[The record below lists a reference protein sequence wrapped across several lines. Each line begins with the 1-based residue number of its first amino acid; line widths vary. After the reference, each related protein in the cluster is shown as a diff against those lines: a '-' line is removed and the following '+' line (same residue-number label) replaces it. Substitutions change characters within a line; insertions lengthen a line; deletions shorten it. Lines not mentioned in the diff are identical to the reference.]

1 MAITDRVYVKNHR
14 SLSGSMD
21 RNMPRN
27 VFSGP
32 ALDLLYSTDEL
43 EKVDGSTRDRLL
55 DFVSDFMTC
64 GCDDAPYCGC
74 PERGFVEYLIEL
86 RRGGLGPKAMIEA
99 MESEYNLYAYE
110 GDVYDFLDSVV
121 RRLEAVEEMAEAL
134 GQHGTMEEAREIR
147 DGVVDPGSR
156 R

>member
-14 SLSGSMD
+14 SLSASMD

-27 VFSGP
+27 VFSGA

-43 EKVDGSTRDRLL
+43 EKVDSASRERLL
-55 DFVSDFMTC
+55 EFVADFMTC
-64 GCDDAPYCGC
+64 GCSDAPYCGC
-74 PERGFVEYLIEL
+74 PEEGFVRYLIEL
-86 RRGGLGPKAMIEA
+86 RRGGLGPEAMIEA
-99 MESEYNLYAYE
+99 MESDYNLYAYE

-134 GQHGTMEEAREIR
+134 GQHDTMEEAREIR
-147 DGVVDPGSR
+147 DDVVNPSCR
-156 R
+156 

>member
-1 MAITDRVYVKNHR
+1 
-14 SLSGSMD
+14 MD

-27 VFSGP
+27 VFSGA

-43 EKVDGSTRDRLL
+43 EKVDSASRDRLL
-55 DFVSDFMTC
+55 DFVADFMAC

-74 PERGFVEYLIEL
+74 PEEGFVRYLIEL
-86 RRGGLGPKAMIEA
+86 RSGGLGPEAMVEA
-99 MESEYNLYAYE
+99 MESDYSLYAYE

-134 GQHGTMEEAREIR
+134 GERGTMEEARELR
-147 DGVVDPGSR
+147 EDVVNPASR